1 VGPLT
6 REEVSQLDPN
16 GLLDFQDPTDIRIK
30 GHRHGIEEVLLALR
44 EGWSVAKIARRYPT
58 LTLDEIAGVIE
69 IYQSAPSRFD
79 SYLDAVI
86 AHEEKAREE
95 QRLRPNPLVRRLMEL
110 KAARAAA
117 AKQ

>member
-1 VGPLT
+1 MGPLT
-6 REEVSQLDPN
+6 REEVSRLDPK

-44 EGWSVAKIARRYPT
+44 EGWNVDQIAEYYPT
-58 LTLDEIAGVIE
+58 LTMDEIVGVID
-69 IYQSAPSRFD
+69 IYNRARPRFD
-79 SYLDAVI
+79 PYLDVVV